1 MADAKKAPWWRKLFF
16 FMGEGMWR
24 LDSDELG
31 FWRRTGVQCARF
43 STTAFRGFV
52 NHRCGLHAAGL
63 TYFSILAIVPILCL
77 LLLLARTCGADDL
90 IRTKI
95 NENLDARIAAVEN
108 AQQDD
113 LAKVLT
119 PDEKAAEEKR
129 QNAKGFAIQLRQ
141 MSNELIDRIDNFN
154 VGTLGWAGLAML
166 LWTVISTLG
175 MVEGSFNEIWEVEKP
190 RPIWK
195 RAYLY
200 AFVSVVLPILVAI
213 AMSMPVMKAA
223 DSIIDATVGMTD
235 LTRPLSEFLKNA
247 LASKA
252 LSLVFTLVSAATAFA
267 FFFGFMPNTKVQ
279 RRAAFEGGLITAVLF
294 GLWMKL
300 CAVAQVGIAKSNALY
315 GSFAFI
321 PIILAWIYM
330 SWQIVLLGANMVY
343 ALQCVHSRSRSIGN

>member
-1 MADAKKAPWWRKLFF
+1 
-16 FMGEGMWR
+16 MWR

-31 FWRRTGVQCARF
+31 FWRRIGVHCARF

-52 NHRCGLHAAGL
+52 THRCGLHAAGL

-95 NENLDARIAAVEN
+95 NENLDAQIAAVEN
-108 AQQDD
+108 AQQND

-129 QNAKGFAIQLRQ
+129 QNARGFAIQLRQ

-235 LTRPLSEFLKNA
+235 FTRPLSGFLKNA
-247 LASKA
+247 LASKT
-252 LSLVFTLVSAATAFA
+252 LSFFFTLVSAATAFA

-343 ALQCVHSRSRSIGN
+343 ALQCVHSRSRNIGN